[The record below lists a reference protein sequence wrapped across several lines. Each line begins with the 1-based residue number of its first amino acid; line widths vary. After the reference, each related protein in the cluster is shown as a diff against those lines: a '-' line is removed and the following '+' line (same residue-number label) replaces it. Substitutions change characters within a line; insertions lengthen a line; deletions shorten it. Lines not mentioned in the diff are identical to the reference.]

1 MQYPER
7 DDLTVRSRLTH
18 RVAVSF
24 VSVLL
29 CPMGS
34 TVHEVHGARPS
45 SSTAREARAH
55 GPHVSKG
62 GCVMREEVRNRD
74 ALAIESVRLCL
85 EDSMRPDALPEEYS
99 RALELAEE
107 RLDECAMWL
116 AQARLMEDAS

>member
-1 MQYPER
+1 
-7 DDLTVRSRLTH
+7 
-18 RVAVSF
+18 
-24 VSVLL
+24 
-29 CPMGS
+29 
-34 TVHEVHGARPS
+34 
-45 SSTAREARAH
+45 
-55 GPHVSKG
+55 
-62 GCVMREEVRNRD
+62 MREEVRNRD